1 MNIITEIG
9 LPATLEQLAEECNE
23 LSQACLKMARKLR
36 NDNPTPRT
44 IDEIVVNLAEEIADV
59 EVCIDEIL
67 HAEVVSE
74 NDISEV
80 KKTKRERWRKRIN
93 NKKKGG
99 KIL

>member
-9 LPATLEQLAEECNE
+9 LPATLEQCAEECNE
-23 LSQACLKMARKLR
+23 LAQSCLKMARKLR
-36 NDNPTPRT
+36 GDNPTPKT
-44 IDEIVVNLAEEIADV
+44 IDEIVIELAEEIADV
-59 EVCIDEIL
+59 EVCIEEIL

-80 KKTKRERWRKRIN
+80 KNSKRERWRKRIA

-99 KIL
+99 N